1 MSEEMIQEVPTESLP
16 LIQFNNVSKEYPPH
30 DPVLEN
36 VDLTIMPGEFVSI
49 VGPSGAGKSTF
60 LKLIY
65 AEEMPTEGEILFHGR
80 PIRNISRKH
89 LPYYRRNF
97 GTVFQDFKLLPHKTA
112 YENVAYALEVSG
124 VPTAEIEEQVPE
136 ILEIVDLAHKMDK
149 FPHQLSGG
157 EQQRVSLAR
166 ALVHR
171 PSVIIA
177 DEPTGNLDPR
187 SSDDIMKLL
196 LEINSFG
203 TTILLATHN
212 QQIVDALGKRVIAIA
227 NGGIMSDEAEGKY
240 INPEITPRV
249 ARVSPAAPEMTMPEP
264 QGVPE
269 ASQMPTAEEAS
280 ITHATEMPMTEEAPA
295 INKKQIV

>member
-1 MSEEMIQEVPTESLP
+1 MSETPTERGPHIL
-16 LIQFNNVSKEYPPH
+16 FDHVYKEYPPH

-36 VDLTIMPGEFVSI
+36 VTLAIMPGEFVSL

-65 AEEMPTEGEILFHGR
+65 SEETPTSGEIFFNGR
-80 PIRNISRKH
+80 DINRIPRKH
-89 LPYYRRNF
+89 LPFYRRNI

-124 VPTAEIEEQVPE
+124 YSSEEIKEQVPE
-136 ILEIVDLAHKMDK
+136 IMDIVDLTDKMHK

-187 SSDDIMKLL
+187 SSDEIIRLL

-203 TTILLATHN
+203 TTIILATHN
-212 QQIVDALGKRVIAIA
+212 QHVVDALGKRVIAIA
-227 NGGIMSDEAEGKY
+227 NGGIVSDEAQGKY
-240 INPEITPRV
+240 V
-249 ARVSPAAPEMTMPEP
+249 V
-264 QGVPE
+264 
-269 ASQMPTAEEAS
+269 
-280 ITHATEMPMTEEAPA
+280 TEM
-295 INKKQIV
+295 KKRVVNPLPDPQHEIRNNPDKKASKQTV